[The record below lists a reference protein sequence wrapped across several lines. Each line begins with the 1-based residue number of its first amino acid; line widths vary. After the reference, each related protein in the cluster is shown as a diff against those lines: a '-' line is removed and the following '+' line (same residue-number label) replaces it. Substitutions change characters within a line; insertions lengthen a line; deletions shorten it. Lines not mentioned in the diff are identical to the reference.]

1 MDNPEAL
8 KIVEALLFASD
19 APLELHRIQEVLEV
33 DLASA
38 RTLLEALTRRYDESG
53 SGLQIAE
60 IGGGY
65 RMATRSELAPW
76 LLKLQ
81 RSRTRSRFS
90 KPALETLAIIAYR
103 QPISRV
109 EVEAL
114 RGVNVEGV
122 LGTLLERRLVK
133 VVGRRPTPGRPLL
146 YGTTREFLINFGL
159 RHLDELPRFDEERS
173 AEERMQALLAPAAGT
188 RAEGVGGTTGS
199 DGTAP
204 SEDPGG
210 NGDRLAEGE

>member
-8 KIVEALLFASD
+8 KVLEALLFASD
-19 APLELHRIQEVLEV
+19 APLELHRLQEVLEV
-33 DLASA
+33 GRADAQALVE
-38 RTLLEALTRRYDESG
+38 TLSRRHDESG
-53 SGLQIAE
+53 SGLQIVE
-60 IGGGY
+60 VGGGY
-65 RMATRSELAPW
+65 RMATRSQLAPW

-103 QPISRV
+103 QPISRA

-133 VVGRRPTPGRPLL
+133 VTGRRPTPGRPLL
-146 YGTTREFLINFGL
+146 YGTTREFLTQFGL
-159 RHLDELPRFDEERS
+159 RDLDDLPRFDEERS
-173 AEERMQALLAPAAGT
+173 AEERIQALLTVA
-188 RAEGVGGTTGS
+188 GGTTTGN
-199 DGTAP
+199 DGTTS
-204 SEDPGG
+204 SENPGG
-210 NGDRLAEGE
+210 SGDRFPEGE

>member
-159 RHLDELPRFDEERS
+159 RHLDELPRFEEERS
-173 AEERMQALLAPAAGT
+173 AEERMQALLALAAGT
-188 RAEGVGGTTGS
+188 LRRRT
-199 DGTAP
+199 P
-204 SEDPGG
+204 
-210 NGDRLAEGE
+210 